1 MRKYL
6 YIIFLAVL
14 ACTGCKEKVEMDLDM
29 YNSEQVSLMVKGKKV
44 FTFDEG
50 NGQLGFN
57 RTLRQFRTGNDDM
70 TSFFVLTCSELPR
83 EMKSS
88 AFSAAPPMR
97 PPSMSFSAKSSFALE
112 GLQEPPYRMVM
123 SSAASGPNFSAM
135 TVRMQAWIS
144 SACAAVA
151 VLPVPMAQTGS

>member
-83 EMKSS
+83 EEGQEIR
-88 AFSAAPPMR
+88 ADIQWNTTAPALSGCGMPRTR
-97 PPSMSFSAKSSFALE
+97 P
-112 GLQEPPYRMVM
+112 
-123 SSAASGPNFSAM
+123 
-135 TVRMQAWIS
+135 VRS
-144 SACAAVA
+144 
-151 VLPVPMAQTGS
+151 